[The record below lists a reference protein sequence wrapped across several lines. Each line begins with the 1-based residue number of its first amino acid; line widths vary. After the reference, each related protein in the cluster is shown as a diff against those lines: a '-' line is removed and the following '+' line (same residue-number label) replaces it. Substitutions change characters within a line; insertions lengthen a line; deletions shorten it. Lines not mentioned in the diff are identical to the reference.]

1 MKPIIARD
9 QVRLGLARCFTLAL
23 DGMRY
28 RLFRSV
34 ITVSILALAVAFLVQ
49 MLSFGLLAHETRLSA
64 HRELA
69 ESRRLGQYVTRLT
82 APDAKAVMLDALD
95 RGDPER
101 LAEYRRWSTAALEL
115 EAAQRTARQLSEI
128 ARSWQALPAAPRA
141 ALLGDRS
148 PEEVF
153 DDLENAETF
162 QKFVARL
169 GALGV
174 RVPMG
179 SPESF
184 ARLVQVDRQRL
195 DALLEG
201 VATGHGRALETL
213 RAAHP
218 NRAPLDLLASPPPG
232 LFETLRS
239 AGFELGAEDPT
250 ALERFAKDEL
260 ALAAMQRALLH
271 PGVRAAVA
279 RKLSVPLSDVNLTN
293 VARYVTNHQRAVWFT
308 ETLKSAP
315 DVLPPP
321 AERLLELLS
330 AERRKGDVTE
340 IAGEEPP
347 EQRSGLFGLSGRDRL
362 LIGLSFLVCV
372 VGVTNAMLMSV
383 TERFTEIATMKC
395 LGALDRFVMAI
406 FVLEA
411 VLLGLVGGVA
421 GAALG
426 VLLAAFRGLLEFGW
440 LLSGAAG
447 ALGQVGMGALAAVG
461 VGILL
466 AAGAAVGPS
475 WLAARL
481 APMEAMRV
489 E

>member
-1 MKPIIARD
+1 M
-9 QVRLGLARCFTLAL
+9 
-23 DGMRY
+23 
-28 RLFRSV
+28 

-49 MLSFGLLAHETRLSA
+49 MLSFGLLAHETRLTA

-82 APDAKAVMLDALD
+82 SPDAKAVVLDALD

-101 LAEYRRWSTAALEL
+101 LAEYQRWSAATPAEL
-115 EAAQRTARQLSEI
+115 EAAQHTARQLAEI
-128 ARSWQALPAAPRA
+128 ARSWQALPTAPRA

-148 PEEVF
+148 AEQLF
-153 DDLENAETF
+153 DALEDLETF

-174 RVPMG
+174 RVPTG

-195 DALLEG
+195 DQLLERIS
-201 VATGHGRALETL
+201 TGHERALEAL

-218 NRAPLDLLASPPPG
+218 NRSPLDLLANPPSG
-232 LFETLRS
+232 LFETLRG

-260 ALAAMQRALLH
+260 DVAAMQRALLH
-271 PGVRAAVA
+271 PDVRAAAA
-279 RKLSVPLSDVNLTN
+279 RKLSVPLGDVHLTN
-293 VARYVTNHQRAVWFT
+293 VAGHVTSHQRAVWFAD
-308 ETLKSAP
+308 TLKRAP
-315 DVLPPP
+315 DVLPPSP
-321 AERLLELLS
+321 ERLLELLS
-330 AERRKGDVTE
+330 DQLRRAYVTE

-383 TERFTEIATMKC
+383 TERLTEIATMKC
-395 LGALDRFVMAI
+395 LGALDRFVMAM

-411 VLLGLVGGVA
+411 VLLGLVGGAA
-421 GAALG
+421 GAVLG
-426 VLLAAFRGLLEFGW
+426 VLLAVVRGLLEFGW

-447 ALGQVGMGALAAVG
+447 ALGQVGMGALIAVG
-461 VGILL
+461 VGIVL